1 MRKRTGLVL
10 LVLLVVAVWWWRR
23 GAGQGGAG
31 GDGSAR
37 IADGGEDAALL
48 LDRVWIDSKPEKY
61 TDYAHVM
68 LTLSGAP
75 IGIFQKASAYR
86 VTAEFYEYR
95 RRDNRLS
102 IHFPQTGAKRE
113 VSYRVSRCDELQPY
127 DLCLDLSENP
137 WGGPRRYYGL
147 SDPGE
152 EHALLGEVRHHLEHR
167 LADAPAPAPAA
178 K

>member
-1 MRKRTGLVL
+1 MKKRTGLVL

-23 GAGQGGAG
+23 GSSDGAG
-31 GDGSAR
+31 GEAPAVADG
-37 IADGGEDAALL
+37 GGEDAHLL
-48 LDRVWIDSKPEKY
+48 LDRVWVDSKPEKY

-75 IGIFQKASAYR
+75 IGIFQKGSAYR
-86 VTAEFYEYR
+86 ITAEFYEYR
-95 RRDNRLS
+95 RAGNRLVV
-102 IHFPQTGAKRE
+102 HFPQTGVKRQ
-113 VSYRVSRCDELQPY
+113 VSYRVSRCEDLSPF

-147 SDPGE
+147 SDPDE
-152 EHALLGEVRHHLEHR
+152 ERALLGGVRHHLEHH
-167 LADAPAPAPAA
+167 LADAPPA

>member
-1 MRKRTGLVL
+1 MKKRTGLVL

-23 GAGQGGAG
+23 GSGDGAG
-31 GDGSAR
+31 GGVPEVADG
-37 IADGGEDAALL
+37 GGEDAHLL

-75 IGIFQKASAYR
+75 IGIFQKGSAYR
-86 VTAEFYEYR
+86 ITAEFYEYR
-95 RRDNRLS
+95 RTNNRLVV
-102 IHFPQTGAKRE
+102 HFPQTGVKRQ
-113 VSYRVSRCDELQPY
+113 VTYRVSRCEDLSPF

-147 SDPGE
+147 SDPDE
-152 EHALLGEVRHHLEHR
+152 ERAVLGGVRHHLEHH
-167 LADAPAPAPAA
+167 LADAPAA

>member
-1 MRKRTGLVL
+1 MKKRGALVL
-10 LVLLVVAVWWWRR
+10 LLLLVIAVAWWWRR
-23 GAGQGGAG
+23 DGGRT
-31 GDGSAR
+31 GDVDT
-37 IADGGEDAALL
+37 ADGEDASLL

-75 IGIFQKASAYR
+75 IGIFQKASAYQ

-95 RRDNRLS
+95 RHGNRLLV
-102 IHFPQTGAKRE
+102 HFPQTGTKRE
-113 VSYRVSRCDELQPY
+113 VRYRVRRCEELTPF

-152 EHALLGEVRHHLEHR
+152 EAALLGDTRHRLEHR
-167 LADAPAPAPAA
+167 LADAPRQ